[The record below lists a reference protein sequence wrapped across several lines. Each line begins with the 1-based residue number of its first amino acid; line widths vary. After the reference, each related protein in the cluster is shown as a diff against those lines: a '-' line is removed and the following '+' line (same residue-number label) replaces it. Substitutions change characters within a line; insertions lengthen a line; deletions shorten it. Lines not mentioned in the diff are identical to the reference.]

1 MINLKKPSHL
11 FWLFFIIYALVWT
24 ITPSVVRFVTPMD
37 ATEGAMWGQ
46 VLQWGYARDPWLNA
60 LLTRFALSISH
71 SSDWSVY
78 LLSQL
83 MCLLAVWSVWR
94 LGRLIFQNDA
104 LALVGTII
112 LVAIQY
118 YNIGIIDFND
128 NGCLLGLWPLMA
140 LYFYRSLTTSSLKHW
155 LLLGVIS
162 GIAMM
167 AKYYTVVLLVA
178 MFLFMLY
185 ERKNHKFFK
194 DYKLYLAIFLLI
206 GISLPHV
213 WWLIKYDFIPF
224 QFVLSVLDRHVE
236 SASFYTKHFG
246 YALYF
251 FLAQI
256 GTFMGAVAVF
266 LCGYF
271 GKVPQSKQLNNKM
284 NIGQFN
290 RRFLFYVGIVPT
302 LLTLLISMVSGWHIY
317 TMWGIPLQSLWGLIL
332 VAITK
337 PILSYSKIY
346 RIIAVASLVTL
357 LLITGYSISLIRSK
371 SSSGNYPAR
380 EIAKIVTE
388 QWHHRYHTKLEYVG
402 GYNRP
407 VSYMA
412 RYSPDRPD
420 GLIDFNPLL
429 NPGLDMTKLKA
440 KGAVFI
446 LIPQMEGAD
455 RFSKDMLKSYPGLII
470 TPVQKV
476 NWKRHKLGQKP
487 MQFQVGFLPPS
498 NHQ

>member
-1 MINLKKPSHL
+1 
-11 FWLFFIIYALVWT
+11 
-24 ITPSVVRFVTPMD
+24 MD

-71 SSDWSVY
+71 NSDWSVY

-162 GIAMM
+162 GVAMM
-167 AKYYTVVLLVA
+167 AKYYTAVLLVA

-224 QFVLSVLDRHVE
+224 QFVLSVLDRHLE

-246 YALYF
+246 YAFGF
-251 FLAQI
+251 FLVQI
-256 GTFMGAVAVF
+256 ATFMGQW
-266 LCGYF
+266 LY
-271 GKVPQSKQLNNKM
+271 
-284 NIGQFN
+284 
-290 RRFLFYVGIVPT
+290 FYVV
-302 LLTLLISMVSGWHIY
+302 
-317 TMWGIPLQSLWGLIL
+317 IL
-332 VAITK
+332 VRFHNQA
-337 PILSYSKIY
+337 
-346 RIIAVASLVTL
+346 L
-357 LLITGYSISLIRSK
+357 L
-371 SSSGNYPAR
+371 
-380 EIAKIVTE
+380 
-388 QWHHRYHTKLEYVG
+388 
-402 GYNRP
+402 
-407 VSYMA
+407 
-412 RYSPDRPD
+412 
-420 GLIDFNPLL
+420 
-429 NPGLDMTKLKA
+429 
-440 KGAVFI
+440 
-446 LIPQMEGAD
+446 
-455 RFSKDMLKSYPGLII
+455 
-470 TPVQKV
+470 
-476 NWKRHKLGQKP
+476 
-487 MQFQVGFLPPS
+487 QFD
-498 NHQ
+498 